1 MNLTLD
7 LLISGGESS
16 DYGDF
21 DVYMSC
27 VWINGDI
34 TMERI
39 NKELLDSVSE
49 KAKVSPRLR
58 MNYNFHLSLDEKC
71 HRFLNAVE
79 PGTEVPIHKH
89 PTKDETFVILRGRV
103 KVTTHGDDGSIIDSV
118 VLSPEDGQYGVNI
131 PKGVWHTLESLEAGS
146 VIFECKEGPFVEHE
160 VDGILELK

>member
-34 TMERI
+34 TMEKI

-58 MNYNFHLSLDEKC
+58 MNYNFHKSLDEKC

-79 PGTEVPIHKH
+79 PGTIVPVHKH
-89 PTKDETFVILRGRV
+89 PTKDETFVILRGKV
-103 KVTTHGDDGSIIDSV
+103 KVTTHSDDGAVIDSV
-118 VLSPEDGQYGVNI
+118 LLCPDNGQYGVNI
-131 PKGVWHTLESLEAGS
+131 PKGVWHTLESLESGS